1 MNVEYV
7 FNQQQ
12 MQEIVNHL
20 KQLPFGDVNEIMAE
34 IKRQD
39 DELSKKIQAE
49 YEEKESGR
57 KVTLEGEVLAAGS
70 PLPPTKEVQ

>member
-1 MNVEYV
+1 MKVEYV

-20 KQLPFGDVNEIMAE
+20 KQLPFGDVNEIMSE

-39 DELSKKIQAE
+39 EEISSKIKEEFDAKSAE
-49 YEEKESGR
+49 
-57 KVTLEGEVLAAGS
+57 TEVVGYV
-70 PLPPTKEVQ
+70 PPITKEVQ